1 MKALL
6 LNKRFRFT
14 VFGLLICF
22 STAAIWWTTFY
33 TGLMEDLEALNS
45 GQQTALHRLERLHSK
60 KEALWQENLVN
71 REKQKDLQRLSNL
84 LVGGGSAVDVNTEA
98 QKIIRS
104 FWESHDINLDTF
116 REIPSGKWRDNVLV
130 KLNYQFKCELDDLS
144 DLLNYFENLEKVIKI
159 ETLNIH
165 YLKRKEDNLQV
176 ILTLGILLIT
186 NDVT

>member
-6 LNKRFRFT
+6 LNKRLRFT

-22 STAAIWWTTFY
+22 LTTAVWWTTLY
-33 TGLMEDLEALNS
+33 TGLMEEIVDLKS
-45 GQQTALHRLERLHSK
+45 GHKTSLHRLERLQSK
-60 KEALWQENLVN
+60 KETLWQENLVN

-84 LVGGGSAVDVNTEA
+84 LVGGDSAVDVNTEA
-98 QKIIRS
+98 QKLIRS
-104 FWESHDINLDTF
+104 FWEEHDINLDTF

-130 KLNYQFKCELDDLS
+130 KLNYQFKCELEDLS
-144 DLLNYFENLEKVIKI
+144 DLLNYFEKLEKVIRV

-176 ILTLGILLIT
+176 ILTLGILSIT
-186 NDVT
+186 NDVI